1 MQVEAAERRRQ
12 ESENR
17 GIKNPDKV
25 RRMQDRA
32 AQMEKDE
39 LEAAKHG
46 AGNPTLRVIK
56 RFSQS
61 KIWRY
66 HFISFSFF
74 TVASRLKINLTKNHS
89 MSFTCTSNEK
99 NIYDRTVIKI
109 YKEK

>member
-32 AQMEKDE
+32 AQMEKNE

-56 RFSQS
+56 RFS
-61 KIWRY
+61 
-66 HFISFSFF
+66 HISFTVNKNMALSFYF
-74 TVASRLKINLTKNHS
+74 LLFFYSGKPTKNK
-89 MSFTCTSNEK
+89 SNQK
-99 NIYDRTVIKI
+99 PFNVVHLHIK
-109 YKEK
+109 